1 MWGATIG
8 HSDQK
13 DDGSISI
20 HAPRVGRD
28 SSSLPN
34 LTKVFSISIHAP
46 RVGRDFL
53 EIHKLDGTLNIS
65 IHAPRVGRD
74 TI

>member
-1 MWGATIG
+1 MYNMPLDAV
-8 HSDQK
+8 
-13 DDGSISI
+13 
-20 HAPRVGRD
+20 A
-28 SSSLPN
+28 
-34 LTKVFSISIHAP
+34 SISIHAP